1 MSVSQL
7 AAKFSARWQHLS
19 RHQRI
24 AFAVLPLVLLLS
36 MGVLLKLLSSNAAL
50 SQQSEVA
57 NEVLDSAVAPGSI
70 QRRLGEHTSSVMTL
84 QRWLLSGRN
93 TQKEAI
99 ISLTM
104 LQHLQDII
112 TDPVN
117 EFAWQDYSD
126 ELSRL
131 ENAVEKQTITTPEA
145 TALIATLRYDYV
157 QLRTQAESG
166 RIRPNR
172 TESGNAM
179 PTQTSTSAI
188 ADNQSLSG
196 QRQSLTPWLLAL
208 LPLLASALAAAVWLF
223 YQSSQEPVVEQAMIR
238 TVDSRANQNAILQL
252 LDEME
257 PLADGDLRV
266 QATVSEA
273 MTGALADAFN
283 YAVTELR
290 WLVGAIKGSAAQVNE
305 SVGKTRESANSLAQ
319 ASGVQAREIHR
330 SSNYLSVMS
339 DTMAQLSAHAAESS
353 RIAVDSVEQ
362 AQQGTQAI
370 DASVKGL
377 VNIREQAQM
386 TSRLM
391 ERLVESSDAIKKH
404 VNDIQRVAK
413 NTDLLALNTTI
424 RAAAATGGG
433 ETGELSRLSAEIT
446 QLAST
451 LRMATRDI
459 AHLAGIIQQ
468 DAALTLS
475 SVKKTNSELDVGHQK
490 AIQAS
495 QSLKAIEVVSHE
507 LQNQIN
513 DIASKTL
520 RQAGVVRQLS
530 SNMGVINGITRDSA
544 VGLQDAASDL
554 EDLQLMA
561 NALLTSVAGFA
572 LPETENG
579 VAGSPTGG
587 SPTGGSPHHILTP
600 SSASARVAK
609 KVRAAVEVDHRSQ
622 ELAEYATK
630 SPTSG
635 IE

>member
-1 MSVSQL
+1 M
-7 AAKFSARWQHLS
+7 
-19 RHQRI
+19 
-24 AFAVLPLVLLLS
+24 
-36 MGVLLKLLSSNAAL
+36 LKLLFSNAVIN
-50 SQQSEVA
+50 QQSEFIK
-57 NEVLDSAVAPGSI
+57 EPAVAPESI
-70 QRRLGEHTSSVMTL
+70 QQSISEHASSVMTL

-93 TQKEAI
+93 TQEEAGV
-99 ISLTM
+99 SLTM
-104 LQHLQDII
+104 LQHLQRIGSS
-112 TDPVN
+112 PLN
-117 EFAWQDYSD
+117 EINWENYSD
-126 ELSRL
+126 ELSFL
-131 ENAVEKQTITTPEA
+131 ENAVESQIITTPEA
-145 TALIATLRYDYV
+145 TTLIASLRADYA
-157 QLRTQAESG
+157 QLRARAVSGNEVIARTAESA
-166 RIRPNR
+166 
-172 TESGNAM
+172 SVD
-179 PTQTSTSAI
+179 S
-188 ADNQSLSG
+188 QSSLVQG
-196 QRQSLTPWLLAL
+196 QSLTPWLLTL
-208 LPLLASALAAAVWLF
+208 LALLASALAAVAWLF
-223 YQSSQEPVVEQAMIR
+223 YQMSQESAAEQPLLR

-290 WLVGAIKGSAAQVNE
+290 WLVGAINGSAAQVNE
-305 SVGKTRESANSLAQ
+305 SVGKTRESAKSLAQ

-330 SSNYLSVMS
+330 SSNYLNVMS

-370 DASVKGL
+370 NASVKGL

-391 ERLVESSDAIKKH
+391 ERLVDSSDAIKKH

-433 ETGELSRLSAEIT
+433 ETGELSRLSAEVT

-451 LRMATRDI
+451 LRLATRDI

-475 SVKKTNSELDVGHQK
+475 SVKKTNNELDAGHQK

-495 QSLKAIEVVSHE
+495 RSLKAIEAVSHD

-513 DIASKTL
+513 DIAAKTL

-554 EDLQLMA
+554 EDLQIMA
-561 NALLTSVAGFA
+561 NGLLNSVAGFA
-572 LPETENG
+572 LPETESDI
-579 VAGSPTGG
+579 AGSPTEG
-587 SPTGGSPHHILTP
+587 SPTEGSPHLT
-600 SSASARVAK
+600 SSARVAK
-609 KVRAAVEVDHRSQ
+609 KIRAAVEVDHRSQ
-622 ELAEYATK
+622 AFAATK
-630 SPTSG
+630 PPTSG

>member
-1 MSVSQL
+1 MNVSRVVSQL
-7 AAKFSARWQHLS
+7 TSTFTTRWQRLS

-24 AFAVLPLVLLLS
+24 AFAILPIVLLLS
-36 MGVLLKLLSSNAAL
+36 IGVLLKLLSSNGTIA
-50 SQQSEVA
+50 QQASPTNSVVNNDNVVEPESVQ
-57 NEVLDSAVAPGSI
+57 
-70 QRRLGEHTSSVMTL
+70 QRIAEHSSSVMTL

-93 TQKEAI
+93 SKEEAG

-104 LQHLQDII
+104 LQHLQAIAV
-112 TDPVN
+112 DPSN
-117 EFAWQDYSD
+117 DLAWQDYSD

-131 ENAVEKQTITTPEA
+131 ENAVEKQAITTPEA
-145 TALIATLRYDYV
+145 TALIATLRYDYA
-157 QLRTQAESG
+157 QLRGSVAGMVDSG
-166 RIRPNR
+166 QD
-172 TESGNAM
+172 GGVVAA
-179 PTQTSTSAI
+179 PTITSRG
-188 ADNQSLSG
+188 ADNQALAKRS
-196 QRQSLTPWLLAL
+196 SLTPWLLAL
-208 LPLLASALAAAVWLF
+208 LPLLASALATVAWLF
-223 YQSSQEPVVEQAMIR
+223 YQASQQPSLEQPMLR

-305 SVGKTRESANSLAQ
+305 SVGKTRDSANSLAQ

-330 SSNYLSVMS
+330 SSNYLNVMS

-362 AQQGTQAI
+362 AQQGTLAI

-377 VNIREQAQM
+377 VNIREQAHM

-404 VNDIQRVAK
+404 ANDIQRVAK

-433 ETGELSRLSAEIT
+433 ETSELSRLSAEVT

-451 LRMATRDI
+451 LRIATRDI
-459 AHLAGIIQQ
+459 AHLAGIIHQ

-475 SVKKTNSELDVGHQK
+475 SVKKTNSELDAGHQK
-490 AIQAS
+490 AILAS
-495 QSLKAIEVVSHE
+495 QSLKAIEAVSHD

-530 SNMGVINGITRDSA
+530 ANMGVINGITRDSA

-561 NALLTSVAGFA
+561 NALLTSVAGFS
-572 LPETENG
+572 LPDTDNDAADGDANDSVEM
-579 VAGSPTGG
+579 PT
-587 SPTGGSPHHILTP
+587 
-600 SSASARVAK
+600 SASALVAK
-609 KVRAAVEVDHRSQ
+609 KIKAAVKVDHRSQ
-622 ELAEYATK
+622 ELAGFGDEP
-630 SPTSG
+630 PTSRN
-635 IE
+635 E

>member
-1 MSVSQL
+1 MSRSQRL
-7 AAKFSARWQHLS
+7 AFM
-19 RHQRI
+19 
-24 AFAVLPLVLLLS
+24 VLPLVLLLS
-36 MGVLLKLLSSNAAL
+36 IGVLLKLLSSNAAI
-50 SQQSEVA
+50 SQQSGVVT
-57 NEVLDSAVAPGSI
+57 NGMSNAVAPESI
-70 QRRLGEHTSSVMTL
+70 QQRLGEHTSSVMTL

-93 TQKEAI
+93 TTKEAG

-104 LQHLQDII
+104 LQHLQAISA
-112 TDPVN
+112 DPAN
-117 EFAWQDYSD
+117 ELAWQEYSA

-131 ENAVEKQTITTPEA
+131 ENAVEKQTIATPEA
-145 TALIATLRYDYV
+145 TALVDTLRSDYAL
-157 QLRTQAESG
+157 LRG
-166 RIRPNR
+166 R
-172 TESGNAM
+172 TEASRTEASRTASLPTDAQAGNSIPA
-179 PTQTSTSAI
+179 QTAASANAYI
-188 ADNQSLSG
+188 SG
-196 QRQSLTPWLLAL
+196 QHQSLTPWLLAL
-208 LPLLASALAAAVWLF
+208 FPLLAVALVTALFLF
-223 YQSSQEPVVEQAMIR
+223 YQSGQQPLHEKPAVR

-319 ASGVQAREIHR
+319 ASSVQAREIHR
-330 SSNYLSVMS
+330 SSNYLNVMS

-377 VNIREQAQM
+377 VNIREQAHM

-391 ERLVESSDAIKKH
+391 QRLVESSDAIKKH
-404 VNDIQRVAK
+404 VTDIQRVAK

-433 ETGELSRLSAEIT
+433 ETVELSRLSAEIT

-451 LRMATRDI
+451 LRVATRDI

-475 SVKKTNSELDVGHQK
+475 SVKKTNGELDAGHQK
-490 AIQAS
+490 AVQAS
-495 QSLKAIEVVSHE
+495 QSLKAIEAVSHD

-572 LPETENG
+572 LPETENDDEA
-579 VAGSPTGG
+579 VV
-587 SPTGGSPHHILTP
+587 P
-600 SSASARVAK
+600 SSASARVAQ
-609 KVRAAVEVDHRSQ
+609 KVRAAVEVDHRSH
-622 ELAEYATK
+622 ELAQQGNERPA
-630 SPTSG
+630 SG
-635 IE
+635 ID